1 MLSTLEHFREEYEA
15 HLAGRC
21 PAKRCK
27 ALITYTIGEECIGC
41 TRCAQRCPV
50 DAIEMRPYERHEID
64 AEKCIRCDTCRAAC
78 PADAVRIE

>member
-1 MLSTLEHFREEYEA
+1 
-15 HLAGRC
+15 
-21 PAKRCK
+21 
-27 ALITYTIGEECIGC
+27 
-41 TRCAQRCPV
+41 V